1 MPLLCAGEITMNK
14 KILSLVMAAIM
25 LLSILFSVLTPI
37 FAG

>member
-1 MPLLCAGEITMNK
+1 MNK